1 MRPNGVTHFH
11 VVKLITVSPDM
22 RNEEIEIYYLP
33 DKAFH
38 DLRKVVQFS
47 GKEVK

>member
-11 VVKLITVSPDM
+11 VVKMITIPPDM
-22 RNEEIEIYYLP
+22 SREEVETYFLP

-38 DLRKVVQFS
+38 DLRKIVQHA
-47 GKEVK
+47 GKEII